1 MQANGKT
8 GSRHPGRHS
17 YTDCDRIGLR
27 NSPTVRQSHQ
37 AAAYMG
43 MGEITVRRLLQRLKT
58 VQNEALPHCGG
69 DANEALLV
77 AVATVLHEGGIVA
90 APTGDE
96 KRCLGVNAP
105 RVKAGRP
112 RK

>member
-1 MQANGKT
+1 
-8 GSRHPGRHS
+8 
-17 YTDCDRIGLR
+17 LR
-27 NSPTVRQSHQ
+27 
-37 AAAYMG
+37 A
-43 MGEITVRRLLQRLKT
+43 
-58 VQNEALPHCGG
+58 VQNDELASILTSDTGTTPAEFN
-69 DANEALLV
+69 DALLV

-96 KRCLGVNAP
+96 KRCLGINAP